1 MEGRKAFLSSH
12 LAKAESQKTAYRK
25 RSRIF
30 SWLRLLMI
38 LSLLGISY
46 WAMQTEGED
55 AWLWAWLPGLSIFL
69 LLVRGHLHASEQANY
84 FAALADICSKE
95 LAALA
100 GTPYADPLALKL
112 DPKHPYAR
120 ELDVLGKNSLHQY
133 LNRSFTHLGSQAL
146 AEELLDPPYLE
157 WQSRQAFF
165 KELELKAAWSLDYR
179 AQGALVEDQAGVLG
193 QLKLWSKEKFK
204 AFPSFYWL
212 PMLGGMAA
220 VWYFLLSFAWAP
232 SSLGFQYFLYALSCN
247 LVLLGSRSK
256 VLRQQ
261 HQRLGQ
267 ISDLMASFTRL
278 IDRLEKEPFESDYA
292 KQFFKA
298 HHLDGRVGVKLKKL
312 SDLLSSLDQSANA
325 VALVVLNGL
334 FHYHLWR
341 LRGLEIWHQK
351 HSSEL
356 EQWLKGLYRFE
367 GFLSIANYQANHPHF
382 ISPILT
388 EKPVLE
394 AQGLGHPLIKAT
406 NRVSNDLSYQGPKYI
421 ILTGSNMSGKSTFL
435 RTLGA
440 NLLLA
445 QMGTLVCAEK
455 FRVYPFQLL
464 SSMNPQ
470 DDLGA
475 ETSYFQAEVLRLRSL
490 LDRINSDRYSF
501 FLLDEIL
508 RGTNSNDKQEGTRG
522 FLHQIENMA
531 AWGIIATHD
540 VDIAHMADA
549 NPNFRAAYFESKVEG
564 EDLLFDYKLRE
575 GICKTPNASL
585 LMRRFGL
592 IANDDI

>member
-12 LAKAESQKTAYRK
+12 QAKAESQKTFFRK
-25 RSRIF
+25 RSRLF
-30 SWLRLLMI
+30 SWLRLIVI
-38 LSLLGISY
+38 LSLIGISY
-46 WAMQTEGED
+46 WAMQEEGDD
-55 AWLWAWLPGLSIFL
+55 AWLWAWLPGMSLFL
-69 LLVRGHLHASEQANY
+69 VLVRLHLNAREQANY
-84 FAALADICSKE
+84 YTALVETCAKE

-100 GTPYADPLALKL
+100 GEPYAEPFDFKV
-112 DPKHPYAR
+112 DPKHPFAR
-120 ELDVLGKNSLHQY
+120 EIDVIGKKSLHQY
-133 LNRSFTHLGSQAL
+133 LNRSFTQMGAQAL
-146 AEELLDPPYLE
+146 ADELLDPPFQD

-165 KELELKAAWSLDYR
+165 KELEQKAAWALEYR
-179 AQGALVEDQAGVLG
+179 AQGALVEDQAGVL
-193 QLKLWSKEKFK
+193 QQFKLWADEKFT
-204 AFPSFYWL
+204 AFPKFYLL
-212 PMLGGMAA
+212 PMLGGILA
-220 VWYFLLSFAWAP
+220 VWYALISFAISP
-232 SSLGFQYFLYALSCN
+232 SAIGFQYFMYALSFN
-247 LVLLGSRSK
+247 LVLFGSRSK
-256 VLRQQ
+256 VLRKQ
-261 HQRLGQ
+261 HLRLGQ
-267 ISDLMASFTRL
+267 ISELMASFTRL
-278 IDRLEKEPFESDYA
+278 IDRLEQEPFESEYA
-292 KQFFKA
+292 GRFFKM
-298 HHLDGRVGVKLKKL
+298 HHLEGTAGGKLKKL
-312 SDLLSSLDQSANA
+312 SELLSSLDQSANA
-325 VALVVLNGL
+325 VALVVFNGL

-356 EQWLKGLYRFE
+356 EAWLKGLYRFE
-367 GFLSIANYQANHPHF
+367 AYLSIANYQANHPEF
-382 ISPILT
+382 IPASI
-388 EKPVLE
+388 EKEPVLE
-394 AQGLGHPLIKAT
+394 AQALGHPLISAQ
-406 NRVSNDLSYQGPKYI
+406 NRVSNDLHYQGPKYI

-435 RTLGA
+435 RTLGI

-445 QMGTLVCAEK
+445 QMGTVVCAEK

-490 LDRINSDRYSF
+490 LDRINSERYSF

-522 FLHQIENMA
+522 FLHQIEHME

-540 VDIAHMADA
+540 VDIAHMADN
-549 NPNFRAAYFESKVEG
+549 NPNFRAAYFESKVDG

-592 IANDDI
+592 IAKDDI